1 MVELLVA
8 VAVAVEGGGVSR
20 SSSER
25 SIRSKATTVSARD
38 RETRRTRSAEEE
50 EDEETDVPPALPL
63 LLPMEASTSHRTG
76 TDAATS
82 ADDPAATVC
91 HVDRFAVRITL
102 VLSAAASLPA
112 PVLRMPA

>member
-38 RETRRTRSAEEE
+38 RETRRTRSAEE

-102 VLSAAASLPA
+102 VLPPAASLPA